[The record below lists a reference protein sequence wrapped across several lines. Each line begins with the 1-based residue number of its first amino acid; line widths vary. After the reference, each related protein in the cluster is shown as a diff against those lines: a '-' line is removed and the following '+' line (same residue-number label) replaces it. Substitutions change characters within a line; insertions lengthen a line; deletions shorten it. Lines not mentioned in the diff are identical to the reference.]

1 MTFPLLAVRPHPAAP
16 LFAVEKDPQLVLRQI
31 LEEVAGGR
39 FPMNSAFLSLVRQAS
54 FVSLYFFLKYVAS
67 VNGPYDL
74 LDFDMDLD
82 MCNFMQSDDAQADGA
97 RSAMILFRGARKS
110 TIGNHGCNSWEA
122 LRDPDIR
129 IRNVSSIIERAH
141 EFKNV
146 SQRFYDSNPL
156 ARELFSSRTFE
167 EKFDKDPKFK
177 WKNYIPKSNAPRW
190 NDNEW
195 VLPNR
200 SRFYIEPTVGAGGA
214 TGASEGVHVNKLVL
228 DDLNGL
234 DDLGADRRMNM
245 NMFQKKK
252 WFATNTTSLLV
263 DRKSR
268 IHLNGTFYGAND
280 VQGDVIDDCK
290 KIVGYQDPE
299 FNPNPAGHWTV
310 YYRSWKEGERVT
322 KPDVMDEVRY
332 ADLLLKDPWSAI
344 TQYANKRHDPS
355 SSEFHSYETKR
366 ATLLWSEKHSQYY
379 LRRGPKPSSEEENW
393 EESVVDE
400 RFLRLGSCDVVMTI
414 DPAGTET
421 GMTAKT
427 SRSAVLVVA
436 MDSDENVYVVWS
448 RVGYFGPVKLFD
460 LIFEG
465 NVKFLGV
472 VRETGCE
479 AAAMQKIIAPLLK
492 RERVM
497 RKEYINI
504 VPIPAGGDK
513 EGRIRMNVG
522 RILMRG
528 KLYLCYGEEVAIEEE
543 KHVFPANEYKRDA
556 LDALEKALVR
566 LQKPMSD
573 EEEQDDVNPEDLEY
587 EYAAGRSEVTG
598 Y

>member
-1 MTFPLLAVRPHPAAP
+1 
-16 LFAVEKDPQLVLRQI
+16 
-31 LEEVAGGR
+31 
-39 FPMNSAFLSLVRQAS
+39 
-54 FVSLYFFLKYVAS
+54 
-67 VNGPYDL
+67 
-74 LDFDMDLD
+74 
-82 MCNFMQSDDAQADGA
+82 
-97 RSAMILFRGARKS
+97 MILFRGARKS
-110 TIGNHGCNSWEA
+110 TIGNHGCNTWEA
-122 LRDPDIR
+122 LRNPDTR

-141 EFKNV
+141 EFKNI
-146 SQRFYDSNPL
+146 SQRFFDSNPL
-156 ARELFSSRTFE
+156 GRELFGAHTFNE
-167 EKFDKDPKFK
+167 TFDRDAKFK
-177 WKNYIPKSNAPRW
+177 WKGYIPRPSSPRW

-200 SRFYIEPTVGAGGA
+200 TRFFIEPTIGAGGA
-214 TGASEGVHVNKLVL
+214 TGASEGVHVDKLVL

-234 DDLGADRRMNM
+234 DDLGADRRANM

-263 DRKSR
+263 DRRSR

-280 VQGDVIDDCK
+280 VQGDVMDDCK
-290 KIVGYQDPE
+290 KIVGFHDPE
-299 FNPNPAGHWTV
+299 FVENPAGKWTV
-310 YYRSWKEGERVT
+310 YYRAWKEGEKVT
-322 KPDVMDEVRY
+322 KPQVMDEEKY
-332 ADLLLKDPWSAI
+332 AELLGKDPWSAI
-344 TQYANKRHDPS
+344 TQYANKRHDPTM
-355 SSEFHSYETKR
+355 SEFHSFETKR
-366 ATLLWSEKHSQYY
+366 ATLLWSDRRNEYY
-379 LRRGPKPSSEEENW
+379 LRRGPKPTSEEANW
-393 EESVVDE
+393 EEEVLDQ
-400 RFLRLGSCDVVMTI
+400 RFLRLGSLDVVMTI
-414 DPAGTET
+414 DPAGTDT

-427 SRSAVLVVA
+427 SRSAVLVIG
-436 MDSDENVYVVWS
+436 MDSEENVYVLWS

-465 NVKFLGV
+465 NAKFHGV

-479 AAAMQKIIAPLLK
+479 SAAMQKIIAPLLK

-528 KLYLCYGEEVAIEEE
+528 KLYLCYGEETAIEEE
-543 KHVFPANEYKRDA
+543 RAVFPANEYKRDA

-566 LQKPMSD
+566 LQKPLGEED
-573 EEEQDDVNPEDLEY
+573 ENEDVDPEELEY
-587 EYAAGRSEVTG
+587 EYAAGRSTVTG